1 MMALKS
7 PRDQND
13 YAAKVVTLMLIY
25 LIVIL
30 IGLFFFLM
38 DNQCT
43 IKDTYNHAPFGNEN
57 NRLNL

>member
-30 IGLFFFLM
+30 IGLVFFL
-38 DNQCT
+38 N
-43 IKDTYNHAPFGNEN
+43 G
-57 NRLNL
+57 